1 MDKFKLND
9 IKTLDFD
16 YLIIDFPNLVSIEK
30 SFIWCVKNETIFA
43 QTQKDDTVNN
53 VKFLKKNK
61 LYYRVA
67 GSPTQIINF
76 FKKYD
81 K

>member
-1 MDKFKLND
+1 MDIIKLND

-30 SFIWCVKNETIFA
+30 SFFLCVKNENIFA
-43 QTQKDDTVNN
+43 KTQKDDTVNN

-61 LYYRVA
+61 LYYRVS

-76 FKKYD
+76 FSKYD